1 MRVFG
6 LALWNCRSGRKDQ
19 ASPWLLLGSAY
30 VSVCLGLR
38 GRGSWCSKTDM
49 KAKDTEAQIEG
60 TFCSKCFH
68 LLMYEGCTLHGMYLE
83 VRQQPQR
90 ELLFSFFYVG
100 SGDGSYI
107 VIILP
112 TKPSCRPLKLLLLP
126 QSVERERI
134 SLAPEFRQKEGSVF
148 HRLVLER
155 RTQRII

>member
-1 MRVFG
+1 
-6 LALWNCRSGRKDQ
+6 
-19 ASPWLLLGSAY
+19 
-30 VSVCLGLR
+30 
-38 GRGSWCSKTDM
+38 
-49 KAKDTEAQIEG
+49 
-60 TFCSKCFH
+60 
-68 LLMYEGCTLHGMYLE
+68 MYEGCTLHGMYLE
-83 VRQQPQR
+83 VRQQSQR

-126 QSVERERI
+126 QPVEREHI
-134 SLAPEFRQKEGSVF
+134 SLAPEFRQEEGSVF